1 LWLFLNMSQT
11 SDSQVGLIIL
21 RNSLFEE
28 GSIWMIIVQSFLQW
42 TQVMIIRERTHLVS
56 GTNPPYPIIL
66 PSVLI
71 GT

>member
-1 LWLFLNMSQT
+1 MSQT

-42 TQVMIIRERTHLVS
+42 THL
-56 GTNPPYPIIL
+56 
-66 PSVLI
+66 
-71 GT
+71 